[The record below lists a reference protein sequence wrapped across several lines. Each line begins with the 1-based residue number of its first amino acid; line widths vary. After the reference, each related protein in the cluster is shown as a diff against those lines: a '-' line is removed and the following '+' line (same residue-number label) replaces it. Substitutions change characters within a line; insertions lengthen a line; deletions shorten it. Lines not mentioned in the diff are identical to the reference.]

1 MYVLIFPTS
10 QWQFQN
16 MKIGGFEDSRVKRSE
31 ARNVRKSK
39 KIRKFFLDK
48 SNSFDQLNQ
57 MGLVV
62 CIGIIVQDKYF
73 FN

>member
-1 MYVLIFPTS
+1 
-10 QWQFQN
+10 